1 MREIKN
7 VRLRRCYSETQMPRG
22 STEKKQRA
30 APEADDPRARA
41 IAQGLDHDPFG
52 HLGMHA
58 QDGTLIVRA
67 FLPAARAVKVIDCA
81 SGAVVG
87 SCTRV
92 GREGVFS
99 ARIEGRR
106 EAFPYRLRVTT
117 DAGTSDIEDPYRFPP
132 LLSAF
137 DRHLLAE
144 GTHFELYRRLGAHPA
159 TIDGVAGVN
168 FAVWAPNA
176 ARVSVVGPFNGW
188 DGRLHPMRCHYD
200 AGVWEIFLPGVER
213 GALYKFEIKPKE
225 GPPFLKADPLAFRT
239 ERPPQTASI
248 VEGLTGTA
256 QPSFRARINGRD
268 APISIYEVHLGSWRR
283 RTAEGNRYLTY
294 AELADELI
302 PYVKD
307 LGFTH
312 IELLPVT
319 EHPFDGSW
327 GYQPLSLFA
336 PTARHG
342 TPEEFRRFVDRCHA
356 AGLGIILDWVPAHF
370 PDDPHGLATFDGTH
384 LYEHADT
391 RRGRHK
397 DWGSLIYNYGRR
409 EVANFLIASALF
421 WFDEFNIDGLRV
433 DAVASMLY
441 LDYSRG
447 PGEWEPNALGGRE
460 NLEAIEFL
468 RRLNA
473 TVLTRHPGAMMIAEE
488 STAWPMVTRPPAV
501 GGLGFS
507 YKWNLGWMNDTL
519 RYFAREPV
527 HRKFHQD
534 DLTFGLL
541 YAFHENFVLPL
552 SHDEVVHGKRA
563 LVQKIPGDEWQRF
576 ATLRA
581 YYAYMFTHPGKKLLF
596 MGSEFAPP
604 DEWNHDRELDWS
616 LLKLPLHAG
625 VQTLIRDLNALY
637 RREAA
642 LHERDCEGEGF
653 SWIDCHDQ
661 ESSVVSFL
669 RRGKLPEDIVVT
681 ACNFTPVVRER
692 YLVGVPKPGY
702 YRELLNTDS
711 AYYGGSDVG
720 NGGGVAAQPVAAH
733 GFDHSL
739 RLTLP
744 PLATIVLKPAGS
756 QT

>member
-1 MREIKN
+1 MGDPQARVI
-7 VRLRRCYSETQMPRG
+7 V
-22 STEKKQRA
+22 A
-30 APEADDPRARA
+30 AEH
-41 IAQGLDHDPFG
+41 HDPFG
-52 HLGMHA
+52 FLGMHT
-58 QDGTLIVRA
+58 DGEALVVRV
-67 FLPAARAVKVIDCA
+67 FLPEAKVVKLIDCR
-81 SGAVVG
+81 SGAIVAT
-87 SCTRV
+87 CARV
-92 GREGVFS
+92 NGAGLFAACLDGQR
-99 ARIEGRR
+99 AR
-106 EAFPYRLRVTT
+106 FPYRFRVTT
-117 DAGTSDIEDPYRFPP
+117 NAGTQDVEDPYRFPP
-132 LLSAF
+132 ALGDVDL
-137 DRHLLAE
+137 HLIAE

-159 TIDGVAGVN
+159 TIDGVAGVA

-176 ARVSVVGPFNGW
+176 VRVSVVGPFNNW
-188 DGRLHPMRCHYD
+188 DGRRHPMRCHYG

-225 GPPFLKADPLAFRT
+225 GPPFLKADPLAFRA

-248 VEGLTGTA
+248 VEGLTGRG
-256 QPSFRARINGRD
+256 QSPARGGINRRD

-283 RTAEGNRYLTY
+283 RTDEGNRYLTY
-294 AELADELI
+294 KELADELI
-302 PYVKD
+302 PYVKE

-312 IELLPVT
+312 IELLPIT

-342 TPEEFRRFVDRCHA
+342 VPEEFRDFVDRCHA
-356 AGLGIILDWVPAHF
+356 AGLGVILDWVPAHF
-370 PDDPHGLATFDGTH
+370 PDDPHGLAEFDGTH

-397 DWGSLIYNYGRR
+397 DWGSLIYNYGRH

-441 LDYSRG
+441 LDYSREA
-447 PGEWEPNALGGRE
+447 GEWEPNVLGGRE
-460 NLEAIEFL
+460 NLEAIEFI

-473 TVLTRHPGAMMIAEE
+473 TVLTRFPGAIMIAEE
-488 STAWPMVTRPPAV
+488 STAWPMVTRPAAV

-519 RYFAREPV
+519 RYIAREPV

-563 LVQKIPGDEWQRF
+563 LVQKVPGDDWQRF

-581 YYAYMFTHPGKKLLF
+581 YYAYMFAHPGKKLLF
-596 MGSEFAPP
+596 MGLEFAQLE
-604 DEWNHDRELDWS
+604 EWDHDRELRWP
-616 LLKLPLHAG
+616 LLERPLHAG
-625 VQTLIRDLNALY
+625 VQALVRDLNALY

-642 LHERDCEGEGF
+642 LHSRDCQSDGF
-653 SWIDCHDQ
+653 AWIDCHDQ
-661 ESSVVSFL
+661 EASVLSFL
-669 RRGKLPEDIVVT
+669 RRGRSRDDIVVT
-681 ACNFTPVVRER
+681 VCNFTPVVREQ
-692 YLVGVPKPGY
+692 YLVGVPSAGA

-720 NGGGVAAQPVAAH
+720 NGGVVVAQARPAH

-744 PLATIVLKPAGS
+744 PLATIVLAPARAGK
-756 QT
+756 